1 LLSLAEFHFN
11 VLDIMRLLFYEVA
24 ALKKLDVTGQL
35 LDQYFQHRFSFIDIQ
50 KIAPQSMETAVRCA
64 AAGHAGA
71 WTMGVRFPLPAL
83 SLVGQAA

>member
-1 LLSLAEFHFN
+1 MAECHFN
-11 VLDIMRLLFYEVA
+11 VLEIMRLLFYEAA
-24 ALKKLDVTGQL
+24 ALRKLDVTGQF

-50 KIAPQSMETAVRCA
+50 KIAPQSMETSVRCA
-64 AAGHAGA
+64 AAGNTGA